1 MKQHILLV
9 EDEMSIAQGLLFNLE
24 AEGYQVTHAQTGEE
38 ALEAL
43 AREHFQLVLLDI
55 MLPGISG
62 FEVCRQL
69 RERDNQL
76 PVLMLTARETEE
88 DRVRGLGLG
97 ADDYLA
103 KPFSLDELMLRIEGM
118 LRRSGWYRPDFV
130 EQSGYVFGNNHIDF
144 TNQRAETEHGEI
156 ALTDLETRMLRAFFD
171 NEGIVLSR
179 KKLLSSVWGVS
190 PQTETRT
197 LDNFVVRLR
206 RYFEHDPS
214 HPEHFLT
221 VRGRGYRF
229 VQHPEKDRE

>member
-1 MKQHILLV
+1 MSQNILLV
-9 EDEMSIAQGLLFNLE
+9 EDELNIARGLLFNLE
-24 AEGYQVTHAQTGEE
+24 AEGFAVTHVVSGEE

-43 AREHFQLVLLDI
+43 RHEHFQLVILDL
-55 MLPGISG
+55 MLPGMSG

-69 RERDNQL
+69 RERDSQM

-88 DRVRGLGLG
+88 DRVRGLEMG
-97 ADDYLA
+97 ADDYLT
-103 KPFSLDELMLRIEGM
+103 KPFSLDELMLRVQGM
-118 LRRSGWYRPDFV
+118 LRRSSWYRPESAGV
-130 EQSGYVFGNNHIDF
+130 PSYRFGDNTIDF
-144 TNQRAETEHGEI
+144 TQQRAETAQGEF

-171 NEGIVLSR
+171 HEGEVMSR

-206 RYFEHDPS
+206 RYFERDPS
-214 HPEHFLT
+214 RPEHFLT

-229 VQHPEKDRE
+229 VREPSTP

>member
-1 MKQHILLV
+1 MTQHILLV
-9 EDEMSIAQGLLFNLE
+9 EDEISIAQGLLFNLE
-24 AEGYQVTHAQTGEE
+24 AEDYRVTHVLNGED
-38 ALEAL
+38 AL
-43 AREHFQLVLLDI
+43 AALDREHFQLVILDI

-103 KPFSLDELMLRIEGM
+103 KPFSLDELMLRVKGM

-130 EQSGYVFGNNHIDF
+130 EQPDYTFGENTIDF
-144 TNQRAETEHGEI
+144 TNQRAETERGEI

-171 NEGIVLSR
+171 SEGAVLSR
-179 KKLLSSVWGVS
+179 KKLLTSVWGVS

-229 VQHPEKDRE
+229 VQHPEQE

>member
-1 MKQHILLV
+1 MTNHILLV
-9 EDEMSIAQGLLFNLE
+9 EDEVHIAQGLLFNLE
-24 AEGYQVTHAQTGEE
+24 AEGYQVTHVLNGEE

-43 AREHFQLVLLDI
+43 DREHFQLVILDI

-62 FEVCRQL
+62 FDVCRQL

-88 DRVRGLGLG
+88 DRVKGLGLG

-103 KPFSLDELMLRIEGM
+103 KPFSLDELMLRIKGM
-118 LRRSGWYRPDFV
+118 LRRSGWYRPEFV
-130 EQSGYVFGNNHIDF
+130 EQPRYVFGKNTIDF
-144 TNQRAETEHGEI
+144 TNQQAETERGEI

-171 NEGIVLSR
+171 NEGTVLSR
-179 KKLLSSVWGVS
+179 EELLSSVWGVS

-214 HPEHFLT
+214 RPEHFLT

-229 VQHPEKDRE
+229 VQHPETT